1 MKRIEMGDY
10 YSGSINQ
17 GRLYFPKILDPNTI
31 DILMT
36 LSLIENQKYGVL
48 ELENTLAKDEV
59 EPQKLTLYFE
69 DGNYLLMLL
78 DYDDEGYIDVR
89 TPYNPDAPKGVFQNM
104 LGEPYGATSIVQD
117 IELVKKCFIEF
128 NQTGSVSR
136 DLLN

>member
-1 MKRIEMGDY
+1 
-10 YSGSINQ
+10 
-17 GRLYFPKILDPNTI
+17 
-31 DILMT
+31 
-36 LSLIENQKYGVL
+36 L
-48 ELENTLAKDEV
+48 ELENTLAKDDV

-117 IELVKKCFIEF
+117 IELVK
-128 NQTGSVSR
+128 NV
-136 DLLN
+136 LLNLINQGVFLGIY